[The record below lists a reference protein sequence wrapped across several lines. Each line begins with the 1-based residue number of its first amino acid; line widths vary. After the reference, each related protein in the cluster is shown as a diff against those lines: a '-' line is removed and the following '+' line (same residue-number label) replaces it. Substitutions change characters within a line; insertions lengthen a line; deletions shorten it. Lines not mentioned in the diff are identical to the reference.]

1 MIGLIMKNFI
11 AIFILIFPILGMTKV
26 IDNLDDKRAQW
37 VPFTDQV
44 MGGVSEVEFFEKS
57 EEGISFYHMEGNV
70 STENNGGFI
79 QFRADLGIED
89 KSFKGFR
96 IKTRGNG
103 EEYYLFLRT
112 SKTRLPWLYYG
123 ATFKT
128 SEEWQWIEVPFSS
141 FKKSGGRFSRFVPE
155 EFNPTT
161 VKNVGVVAYGKDFYA
176 DIDVAALELY

>member
-44 MGGVSEVEFFEKS
+44 MGGVSEVEFSEKS

-89 KSFKGFR
+89 KSFKGF
-96 IKTRGNG
+96 
-103 EEYYLFLRT
+103 
-112 SKTRLPWLYYG
+112 
-123 ATFKT
+123 
-128 SEEWQWIEVPFSS
+128 
-141 FKKSGGRFSRFVPE
+141 
-155 EFNPTT
+155 
-161 VKNVGVVAYGKDFYA
+161 
-176 DIDVAALELY
+176 